1 MRDLARTLTAADLSL
16 LVVGTVIGS
25 GILLV
30 PGAVLRQ
37 TDGHAGL
44 ALCVWGVGAALGP
57 AAATGTFEQ
66 LFTIV
71 VFAGW
76 AFYALGALA
85 IFHYRRRHPG
95 LPRPFRVPGYPWTP
109 LLFVLSAGGIE
120 ASTFVTQPG
129 RAFAGAAVVL
139 AGAPAFWLW
148 RRVSQRE
155 VQ

>member
-44 ALCVWGVGAALGP
+44 ALCVWGVGGILSVLGLLRLPQGAP
-57 AAATGTFEQ
+57 APPA
-66 LFTIV
+66 
-71 VFAGW
+71 
-76 AFYALGALA
+76 
-85 IFHYRRRHPG
+85 
-95 LPRPFRVPGYPWTP
+95 
-109 LLFVLSAGGIE
+109 
-120 ASTFVTQPG
+120 PG